1 MWRYFF
7 MNSIYEWISE
17 TLNTDS
23 TASKLIFWFVAV
35 VVVVLILLAVIL
47 PIRASKKKKKAISA
61 HQEEPVEA
69 DVQKKEPAEEVSEKP
84 VAEEIPVEKPEEIRE
99 EATIETKEKNST
111 PTAKKNTTKVPPKK
125 NKKVIED
132 HDDTDEIAVEPMT
145 KRSFGKFTISQSG
158 TDYRYRLKAS
168 NGEIL
173 VVSEIY
179 ISEKAARNG
188 IETIKRNAESAKIE
202 IVEDKHGLFSFRIM
216 TKQGRCLA
224 TSANYKTKASALSA
238 SESFKKFV
246 VTDKI
251 ELEEAD
257 DHFEVEEFIEDVKP
271 EEKGKLKL
279 SSGDDGF
286 FYQLIASNG
295 RVIATSQM
303 YKSANS
309 CKDSLEKFR
318 EIVYTGK
325 FLIFKDKN
333 SRFQFKLYNKQKR
346 LVLAGEVYDSKDQ
359 VVSVIESVKRFAR
372 YAEFVDA
379 TIEVGE

>member
-1 MWRYFF
+1 MD
-7 MNSIYEWISE
+7 NVYEWISE
-17 TLNTDS
+17 TLNVDID
-23 TASKLIFWFVAV
+23 ASKLIFWIVAAV
-35 VVVVLILLAVIL
+35 VVVLVLLAIIL
-47 PIRASKKKKKAISA
+47 PIRASKKKKAIPA
-61 HQEEPVEA
+61 HDERKEETVAP
-69 DVQKKEPAEEVSEKP
+69 KEPENAASEEEKTEEVPTEPEKT
-84 VAEEIPVEKPEEIRE
+84 E
-99 EATIETKEKNST
+99 EAEAVEETPNETKEKEAT
-111 PTAKKNTTKVPPKK
+111 PTEKKKTTKVSSKK
-125 NKKVIED
+125 NKKVVEE
-132 HDDTDEIAVEPMT
+132 HDDTDEKAVEPMT

-238 SESFKKFV
+238 SDSFKKFV

-251 ELEEAD
+251 ELEETD
-257 DHFEVEEFIEDVKP
+257 DHFEVEEYIEDVQP
-271 EEKGKLKL
+271 EEKGKLRL
-279 SSGDDGF
+279 SPSEDGF
-286 FYQLIASNG
+286 IYQLLASNG
-295 RVIATSQM
+295 RVIATSQV

-333 SRFQFKLYNKQKR
+333 GCYQLKIKKNKKR

>member
-1 MWRYFF
+1 MD
-7 MNSIYEWISE
+7 NVYEWISE
-17 TLNTDS
+17 TLNVDID
-23 TASKLIFWFVAV
+23 ASKLIFWIVAAV
-35 VVVVLILLAVIL
+35 VVVLVLLAIIL
-47 PIRASKKKKKAISA
+47 PIRASKKKKAIPA
-61 HQEEPVEA
+61 HDERKEETVA
-69 DVQKKEPAEEVSEKP
+69 TKEPENAASEEEKTEEVPTEPK
-84 VAEEIPVEKPEEIRE
+84 KTE
-99 EATIETKEKNST
+99 EAEAVEETPNETKEKEAT
-111 PTAKKNTTKVPPKK
+111 PTEKKKTTKVSSKK
-125 NKKVIED
+125 NKKVVEE
-132 HDDTDEIAVEPMT
+132 HDDTDEKAVEPMT

-238 SESFKKFV
+238 SDSFKKFV

-251 ELEEAD
+251 ELEETD
-257 DHFEVEEFIEDVKP
+257 DHFEVEEYIEDVQP
-271 EEKGKLKL
+271 EEKGKLRL
-279 SSGDDGF
+279 SPSEDGF
-286 FYQLIASNG
+286 IYQLLASNG
-295 RVIATSQM
+295 RVIATSQV

-333 SRFQFKLYNKQKR
+333 GCYQFKLYNKQKR